1 MRPLDPP
8 HPFKFSFEK
17 LLHSSNDLQ
26 VNFALSF
33 SFSLMC
39 PTLQALSDVSFALRL
54 APTQVCAWL
63 LRGLF
68 KKLKVFLPNNH
79 MM

>member
-1 MRPLDPP
+1 
-8 HPFKFSFEK
+8 
-17 LLHSSNDLQ
+17 
-26 VNFALSF
+26 
-33 SFSLMC
+33 MC